1 MSFWFRI
8 ENEEDYRMSFLDVE
22 IICDSGKFT
31 WFTTVYR
38 RPILEKFVLYDRF
51 LPSIC
56 KRGMTHILL
65 YRWFSICSDLKIS
78 FRIDLMVRLRRAVIL
93 VTLSVIALK
102 RNLITNIERRKK
114 VITVPK
120 KPLFPILPYL
130 GLLSLQTGTILR
142 KSLKGIVNCPKLL
155 IIYQS

>member
-1 MSFWFRI
+1 
-8 ENEEDYRMSFLDVE
+8 
-22 IICDSGKFT
+22 
-31 WFTTVYR
+31 
-38 RPILEKFVLYDRF
+38 
-51 LPSIC
+51 
-56 KRGMTHILL
+56 
-65 YRWFSICSDLKIS
+65 
-78 FRIDLMVRLRRAVIL
+78 MVRLRRAVIL

-155 IIYQS
+155 IIYQSQYKLSNAFRFKDRILRELAPFKTHQKFQCVKQKQPSRGVPSKRCSENIRQICRRTPMLKCDFDKVAKQLF